1 MKGGFYRKRNK
12 KTTRGVASDKRR
24 KKKRKETKCRI
35 RNERMKKSFDGV
47 AERNKIEGQE
57 IKEE

>member
-12 KTTRGVASDKRR
+12 KTTKGVASDKRR
-24 KKKRKETKCRI
+24 KKKRKKTECRI

-47 AERNKIEGQE
+47 AGRNKIEGQE
-57 IKEE
+57 MNQE